1 MPGKSDSLL
10 VGLIMGTT
18 KITMIVAERDRRYP
32 DGVRVVGFG
41 YAPSRGISKGI
52 IVSHLDARQS
62 VEKAFKDAQSI
73 TGISAKRLSNVV
85 VAFNAMDVQSESTHG
100 MVTLGGRE
108 SKSVETSDLDRVIDR
123 ARANSVLATASRN
136 NMYSL
141 HMIPTSYELDGRP
154 IDEPLNMNG
163 NQLDIWMQTV
173 AVPMTY
179 AQNIVNCVQ
188 TVGLDVKGLLLK
200 PLASSLG
207 AVYEEEMRAG
217 CISICIGGGT
227 TGIVLYRNGRAF
239 RVMSIPIGGEHIRND
254 LVQVLH
260 ISPGEA
266 EQLKK
271 RIFAADFDEEEMRR
285 EGIDIDYAYQIV
297 LARIEELFGKYIRE
311 ALAECTPQHFPNGI
325 ILSGGVSMT
334 PGIEQMLEDVLQ
346 MQVRKVIEPIYAMPP
361 GLDNPSYVSAAGILR
376 YQIMVEQDP
385 YMFMES
391 DQILPGLSE
400 RSEQRSRQE
409 QKRTERRNRNT
420 DGEYYDEE
428 PEEPADYEP
437 GGYDEGYDN
446 GGYDEGE
453 GGYDDT
459 GESKRESFGQI
470 MRTLADRFKKLF

>member
-1 MPGKSDSLL
+1 MPGKYDNLL
-10 VGLIMGTT
+10 VGLSMGTT
-18 KITMIVAERDRRYP
+18 KITMIVAERDRHFA
-32 DGVRVVGFG
+32 DAVRVVGFG
-41 YAPSRGISKGI
+41 NAPSRGISKGI
-52 IVSHLDARQS
+52 IVSLQEARQS
-62 VEKAFKDAQSI
+62 VEKAYKDAQSI
-73 TGISAKRLSNVV
+73 TGISAKRLSNVI

-108 SKSVETSDLDRVIDR
+108 SKSVEESDLNRVIDR

-163 NQLDIWMQTV
+163 SQLDIWMQTV

-188 TVGLDVKGLLLK
+188 TVGLEVKGLILK

-207 AVYEEEMRAG
+207 AVYEDEMRAG

-239 RVMSIPIGGEHIRND
+239 RVMSIPIGGEHIRSD

-260 ISPGEA
+260 VSPGEA
-266 EQLKK
+266 EYLKK
-271 RIFAADFDEEEMRR
+271 RIFAADADDEEMRR
-285 EGIDIDYAYQIV
+285 EGIDVDYAYQII

-325 ILSGGVSMT
+325 ILSGGVSLT
-334 PGIEQMLEDVLQ
+334 PGIDQMLQDILQ
-346 MQVRKVIEPIYAMPP
+346 MPVRRVIEPVYRMPK
-361 GLDNPSYVSAAGILR
+361 GLDDASYVSAAGILK
-376 YQIMVEQDP
+376 YQAMIERDP
-385 YMFMES
+385 YIFMES

-400 RSEQRSRQE
+400 RSEQRGRQE
-409 QKRTERRNRNT
+409 IKRQERRNRDT
-420 DGEYYDEE
+420 EGLYDDEQLETQGEYETGYDDSGYDDGYEDEE
-428 PEEPADYEP
+428 PEEP
-437 GGYDEGYDN
+437 N
-446 GGYDEGE
+446 
-453 GGYDDT
+453 
-459 GESKRESFGQI
+459 ESKRENFGQL